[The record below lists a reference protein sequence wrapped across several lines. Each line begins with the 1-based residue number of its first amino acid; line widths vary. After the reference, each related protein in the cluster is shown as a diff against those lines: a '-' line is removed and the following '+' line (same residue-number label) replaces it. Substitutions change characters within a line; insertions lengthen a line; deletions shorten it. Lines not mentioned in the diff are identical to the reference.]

1 MIGREQCQAILDKA
15 MGLSKAEEADFY
27 FSIKEQGLTRFA
39 NNGIHQNVSHSDA
52 QLHIRATVGK
62 RLGRAVTNDLSDG
75 GLAKAVEQARQ
86 NAALMPEDPNFP
98 GLPDPKVAL
107 SVNSYDE
114 PTARYSPE
122 DRAQTVAIVCR
133 KAQANSLTASGACRT
148 GTEEAA
154 VASTRGIRAYHASTF
169 AGLIIT
175 AMSDTSAGWAKG
187 GSWRVSDM
195 DAETLA
201 AEAVDKSLQGQ
212 NPQLIEPDNYTVV
225 LDHYAVDDILAALSV
240 YGMSAQAVQD
250 GRSWMNGIIGQRAM
264 GPRISI
270 WDDGLDPEGWPV
282 PFDAEGIPRQ
292 RVAVVTEGVVGDPV
306 HNSYTATKESKS
318 STGHQWNSTGSPVAS
333 NLFMK
338 PGDDTLEGM
347 IASTGRGLYITR
359 FHYTRLMHS
368 KGCVM
373 TGMTRDGTFLIE
385 DGRISYPVKDLRFTQ
400 SYVEALAEVEAVGN
414 SSKLFLNEFGL
425 ATRVPM
431 LKLSSFNFTG
441 VTA

>member
-1 MIGREQCQAILDKA
+1 MIGREQCQAVLDKA

-27 FSIKEQGLTRFA
+27 LSVKEQGLTRFA

-98 GLPDPKVAL
+98 GLPAPKEAL

-114 PTARYSPE
+114 TTASYSPE
-122 DRAQTVAIVCR
+122 DRAETVANVCR
-133 KAQANSLTASGACRT
+133 KAQANSLTGSGACRT

-169 AGLIIT
+169 SGLIIT
-175 AMSDTSAGWAKG
+175 ATSDTSAGWAKG

-195 DAETLA
+195 DAESLA

-225 LDHYAVDDILAALSV
+225 LDHYAVDDILAALSL

-270 WDDGLDPEGWPV
+270 WDDGLDPDGWPV

-306 HNSYTATKESKS
+306 HNSYTAAKESKS
-318 STGHQWNSTGSPVAS
+318 STGHQWNSTGGPVAS

-338 PGDDTLEGM
+338 PGDDTPEGM

-414 SSKLFLNEFGL
+414 KSKLFLNEFGF

-431 LKLSSFNFTG
+431 LKLGGFNFTG